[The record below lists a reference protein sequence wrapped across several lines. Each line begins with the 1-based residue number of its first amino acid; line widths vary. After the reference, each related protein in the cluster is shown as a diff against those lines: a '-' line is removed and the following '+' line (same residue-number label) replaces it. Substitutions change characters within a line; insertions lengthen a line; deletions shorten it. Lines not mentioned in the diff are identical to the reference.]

1 MSHNRMLFPARRP
14 QALARL
20 LALPLLAL
28 GLALGGCQ
36 NNAKQR
42 AALLEEEN
50 VELRMLADQL
60 EEALA
65 DAENSR
71 SLTESELRALRAEKQ
86 RLEAELARKPETRT
100 VTGFEGL
107 AGVSTSTRSGEIVVD
122 VAGDVLFDSGKA
134 TLKADAKKTLN
145 RIANVLNSS
154 YGGKMIRIAG
164 HTDSDPIRKSD
175 WKTNERLSS
184 ERALA
189 VEEYLASQGVSKD
202 RMYAAAFGP
211 SVPKGSK
218 KQSRRVE
225 IIILSANA
233 PS

>member
-1 MSHNRMLFPARRP
+1 MSHNRMLSRFRRP
-14 QALARL
+14 QAVARL
-20 LALPLLAL
+20 LVIPVLAL
-28 GLALGGCQ
+28 GLALGGCA
-36 NNAKQR
+36 NKAKQR

-60 EEALA
+60 EDALA
-65 DAENSR
+65 DAENGRAMS
-71 SLTESELRALRAEKQ
+71 ESELRALRAEKQ
-86 RLEAELARKPETRT
+86 RLEAELARKPDVRT

-107 AGVSTSTRSGEIVVD
+107 PGVSTSTRGGEIVVD

-134 TLKADAKKTLN
+134 TLRSDSKKTLN
-145 RIANVLNSS
+145 QIANVLNSS

-164 HTDSDPIRKSD
+164 HTDSDPIRKSG

-211 SVPKGSK
+211 SMPKGSK